1 MLRSCCGRQA
11 GPDHQNGGSWQDE
24 KAILEWYGAVRAY
37 IEKNDGIDTIKQDVT
52 LDLVEKAIEGVKSQ
66 QPVRGAAPHP
76 HTQHTEAVV
85 PACTRAWGWC
95 TRAWG

>member
-1 MLRSCCGRQA
+1 M
-11 GPDHQNGGSWQDE
+11 
-24 KAILEWYGAVRAY
+24 RAY

-85 PACTRAWGWC
+85 PACTRAWGC
-95 TRAWG
+95 TCLHSRVGLVHARVGLVHARAGSVSGGRAG